1 MPKYNDDTPALDLT
15 VWCLF
20 RKGHDTIEIARRV
33 GCSEAVAS
41 MHLSRAFDR
50 LHAMKKSNRRKVQA

>member
-1 MPKYNDDTPALDLT
+1 MHDHNDAPALELII
-15 VWCLF
+15 WSLF
-20 RKGHDTIEIARRV
+20 RKGHDTIEIGRRV
-33 GCSEAVAS
+33 GCSEAIAS

>member
-1 MPKYNDDTPALDLT
+1 MRDQTDTPALDLI
-15 VWCLF
+15 VWNLF
-20 RKGHDTIEIARRV
+20 RKGHDTIEIGRRV

-50 LHAMKKSNRRKVQA
+50 LHAMKKSNRRKVQV